1 MSFTWSNLLS
11 SKLGLCRNGKFSHMS
26 ARYDFS
32 CLYSILSIY
41 RLKREWGWGVRSGGG
56 DGEWGGGWKVGGWGV
71 GGGGEWGRAVRMGS
85 ANTTV
90 DEALACHH
98 QCGLGSSTGVDAT
111 SPWLEFAAGFL
122 PFSERFLSGFSSFPL
137 SSKDK
142 NQHFKFQSDGESV
155 SSKLVALRGPQGYE
169 LLELSRVILLK

>member
-1 MSFTWSNLLS
+1 MFVFNIIYLSFKEGVGVGSE
-11 SKLGLCRNGKFSHMS
+11 
-26 ARYDFS
+26 
-32 CLYSILSIY
+32 
-41 RLKREWGWGVRSGGG
+41 EWGGMGSGGGGGKWG
-56 DGEWGGGWKVGGWGV
+56 DGEW
-71 GGGGEWGRAVRMGS
+71 GGGEWGRAVRVGS

-98 QCGLGSSTGVDAT
+98 QCGLGSNTGVDAT
-111 SPWLEFAAGFL
+111 SPWVEFAAGFL

>member
-41 RLKREWGWGVRSGGG
+41 RLKREWGWGVRSGG
-56 DGEWGGGWKVGGWGV
+56 D
-71 GGGGEWGRAVRMGS
+71 GEWGRAVRVGS

-111 SPWLEFAAGFL
+111 SPWVEFAAGFL

-169 LLELSRVILLK
+169 LLKLSRVILLK

>member
-56 DGEWGGGWKVGGWGV
+56 WGVGGGGKWGDGEW
-71 GGGGEWGRAVRMGS
+71 GGGEWGRAVRVGS

-98 QCGLGSSTGVDAT
+98 QCCVGSSTGVDAT
-111 SPWLEFAAGFL
+111 SPWVEFAAGFL

>member
-41 RLKREWGWGVRSGGG
+41 RLKREWGWGVRSGG
-56 DGEWGGGWKVGGWGV
+56 D
-71 GGGGEWGRAVRMGS
+71 GEWGRAVRVGS

-111 SPWLEFAAGFL
+111 SPWVEFAAGFL
-122 PFSERFLSGFSSFPL
+122 PFSERFLSGFSSVPL

-169 LLELSRVILLK
+169 LLQLSRVILLK

>member
-41 RLKREWGWGVRSGGG
+41 RLKRECGWGVRSGG
-56 DGEWGGGWKVGGWGV
+56 D
-71 GGGGEWGRAVRMGS
+71 GEWGRAVRVGS

-111 SPWLEFAAGFL
+111 SPWVEFAAGFL
-122 PFSERFLSGFSSFPL
+122 PFSERFLSGFSSVPL

>member
-1 MSFTWSNLLS
+1 M
-11 SKLGLCRNGKFSHMS
+11 
-26 ARYDFS
+26 
-32 CLYSILSIY
+32 
-41 RLKREWGWGVRSGGG
+41 RSGGG
-56 DGEWGGGWKVGGWGV
+56 WGVGGVESGGMGS
-71 GGGGEWGRAVRMGS
+71 GGGGEWGRAVRVGS

-111 SPWLEFAAGFL
+111 SPWVEFAAGVL

-169 LLELSRVILLK
+169 LLELSLVILLK

>member
-41 RLKREWGWGVRSGGG
+41 RLKREWGWGVRSGG
-56 DGEWGGGWKVGGWGV
+56 DGEWGL
-71 GGGGEWGRAVRMGS
+71 AVRVGS

-111 SPWLEFAAGFL
+111 SPWVEFAAGFL
-122 PFSERFLSGFSSFPL
+122 PFSERFLSGFSSVPL

-169 LLELSRVILLK
+169 LLKLSRVILLK

>member
-41 RLKREWGWGVRSGGG
+41 RLKREWGWGVRSGG
-56 DGEWGGGWKVGGWGV
+56 DGEWGGGKWGDGE
-71 GGGGEWGRAVRMGS
+71 GGGGEGGRAVRVGS

-111 SPWLEFAAGFL
+111 SPWVEFAAGFL

-142 NQHFKFQSDGESV
+142 NQHFQFQSDGESV

>member
-41 RLKREWGWGVRSGGG
+41 RLKREWGWGVRSGG
-56 DGEWGGGWKVGGWGV
+56 DGEWGGGKWGD
-71 GGGGEWGRAVRMGS
+71 GEWGRAVRVGS

-111 SPWLEFAAGFL
+111 SPWVEFAAGFL

-142 NQHFKFQSDGESV
+142 NQHFQF
-155 SSKLVALRGPQGYE
+155 
-169 LLELSRVILLK
+169 

>member
-56 DGEWGGGWKVGGWGV
+56 WGVGGWKVGGWGV
-71 GGGGEWGRAVRMGS
+71 GGWGVGAGCEGGECEYHSGWNTRMRPPMWPGVEYRSPESMQLVR
-85 ANTTV
+85 
-90 DEALACHH
+90 
-98 QCGLGSSTGVDAT
+98 GLSLLLVFSL
-111 SPWLEFAAGFL
+111 SP
-122 PFSERFLSGFSSFPL
+122 RGFSPVSPVFPFPQKTKTNI
-137 SSKDK
+137 SNSNPMGK
-142 NQHFKFQSDGESV
+142 V
-155 SSKLVALRGPQGYE
+155 SPVSWWL
-169 LLELSRVILLK
+169 

>member
-26 ARYDFS
+26 ARHDFS

-41 RLKREWGWGVRSGGG
+41 RLKREWGWGVRSGGDGEWGGGKWG
-56 DGEWGGGWKVGGWGV
+56 DGEWGGGEG
-71 GGGGEWGRAVRMGS
+71 GRAVRVGS

-98 QCGLGSSTGVDAT
+98 QCGLGSSTRVDAT
-111 SPWLEFAAGFL
+111 SPWVEFAAGFL

-142 NQHFKFQSDGESV
+142 NQHFQF
-155 SSKLVALRGPQGYE
+155 
-169 LLELSRVILLK
+169 

>member
-41 RLKREWGWGVRSGGG
+41 RLKREWEWGVRSGG
-56 DGEWGGGWKVGGWGV
+56 D
-71 GGGGEWGRAVRMGS
+71 GEWGRAVRVGS

-111 SPWLEFAAGFL
+111 SPWVEFAAGFL
-122 PFSERFLSGFSSFPL
+122 PFSERFLSGFSSVPL

>member
-1 MSFTWSNLLS
+1 MFVFNIIYLSFKEGVGVGSE
-11 SKLGLCRNGKFSHMS
+11 
-26 ARYDFS
+26 
-32 CLYSILSIY
+32 
-41 RLKREWGWGVRSGGG
+41 EWGGMGSGGG
-56 DGEWGGGWKVGGWGV
+56 VES
-71 GGGGEWGRAVRMGS
+71 GGGGEWGRAVRVGS

-111 SPWLEFAAGFL
+111 SPWVEFAAGFL

-169 LLELSRVILLK
+169 LLELSLVILLK

>member
-41 RLKREWGWGVRSGGG
+41 RLKREWGWGVRSGG
-56 DGEWGGGWKVGGWGV
+56 D
-71 GGGGEWGRAVRMGS
+71 GEWGRAVRVGS

-111 SPWLEFAAGFL
+111 SPWVEFAAGFL
-122 PFSERFLSGFSSFPL
+122 SFSERFLSGFSSFPL

-142 NQHFKFQSDGESV
+142 NQHFQFQSDGESV

>member
-56 DGEWGGGWKVGGWGV
+56 WGV
-71 GGGGEWGRAVRMGS
+71 GGGVESGGMGSGGVGSGGGLWGWGVRIPQWMKHSHATTNVAWGRVPESMQL
-85 ANTTV
+85 V
-90 DEALACHH
+90 P
-98 QCGLGSSTGVDAT
+98 GLSLLLVFSL
-111 SPWLEFAAGFL
+111 SP
-122 PFSERFLSGFSSFPL
+122 RGFSPGSPVFPFPQKTKTNI
-137 SSKDK
+137 SNSNPMGK
-142 NQHFKFQSDGESV
+142 V
-155 SSKLVALRGPQGYE
+155 SPVSWWL
-169 LLELSRVILLK
+169 

>member
-1 MSFTWSNLLS
+1 MFVFNIIYLSFKEGVGVGSE
-11 SKLGLCRNGKFSHMS
+11 
-26 ARYDFS
+26 
-32 CLYSILSIY
+32 
-41 RLKREWGWGVRSGGG
+41 EWGGWGV
-56 DGEWGGGWKVGGWGV
+56 GGWKVGGWG
-71 GGGGEWGRAVRMGS
+71 GGGGEWGRAVRVGS

-98 QCGLGSSTGVDAT
+98 QCGLGWSTGVDAT
-111 SPWLEFAAGFL
+111 SPWVEFAAGFL

>member
-41 RLKREWGWGVRSGGG
+41 RLKREWGWGVRSGG
-56 DGEWGGGWKVGGWGV
+56 D
-71 GGGGEWGRAVRMGS
+71 GEWGRAVRVGS

-111 SPWLEFAAGFL
+111 SPWVEFAAGFL
-122 PFSERFLSGFSSFPL
+122 PFSEKFLSGFSSVPL

>member
-56 DGEWGGGWKVGGWGV
+56 GGGKWGDGEW
-71 GGGGEWGRAVRMGS
+71 GGGEWGRAVRVGS

-98 QCGLGSSTGVDAT
+98 QCGLGSSTRVDAT
-111 SPWLEFAAGFL
+111 SPWVEFAAGFL

-142 NQHFKFQSDGESV
+142 NQHFKFQFDGESV

>member
-11 SKLGLCRNGKFSHMS
+11 SKLGLCRNDKFSHMS

-41 RLKREWGWGVRSGGG
+41 RLKREWGWGVRSGG
-56 DGEWGGGWKVGGWGV
+56 D
-71 GGGGEWGRAVRMGS
+71 GEWGRAVRVGS

-111 SPWLEFAAGFL
+111 SPWVEFAAGFL
-122 PFSERFLSGFSSFPL
+122 PFSERFLSGFSSVPL

>member
-41 RLKREWGWGVRSGGG
+41 RLKREWGWGVRSGG
-56 DGEWGGGWKVGGWGV
+56 D
-71 GGGGEWGRAVRMGS
+71 GEWGRAVRVGS

-111 SPWLEFAAGFL
+111 SPWVEFAAGFL
-122 PFSERFLSGFSSFPL
+122 PFSERFLSGSSSVPL

>member
-41 RLKREWGWGVRSGGG
+41 HLKREWGWGVRSGGG
-56 DGEWGGGWKVGGWGV
+56 GWGV
-71 GGGGEWGRAVRMGS
+71 RSGGDGEWGRAVRVGS

-111 SPWLEFAAGFL
+111 SPWVEFAAGFL
-122 PFSERFLSGFSSFPL
+122 PFSERFLSGFSSVPL

-155 SSKLVALRGPQGYE
+155 SSKLVALRGPKGYE

>member
-41 RLKREWGWGVRSGGG
+41 RLKREWGWGVRSGG
-56 DGEWGGGWKVGGWGV
+56 DGEWGGGKWGD
-71 GGGGEWGRAVRMGS
+71 GEWGRAVRVGS

-111 SPWLEFAAGFL
+111 SPWVEFAAGFL

-142 NQHFKFQSDGESV
+142 NQHFKIQSDGESV

>member
-41 RLKREWGWGVRSGGG
+41 RLKREWGWGVRSGG
-56 DGEWGGGWKVGGWGV
+56 D
-71 GGGGEWGRAVRMGS
+71 GEWGRAVRVGS

-111 SPWLEFAAGFL
+111 SPWVEFAAGFL

>member
-32 CLYSILSIY
+32 CLYSVLSIY
-41 RLKREWGWGVRSGGG
+41 RLKREWGWGVRSGG
-56 DGEWGGGWKVGGWGV
+56 D
-71 GGGGEWGRAVRMGS
+71 GEWGRAVRVGS

-111 SPWLEFAAGFL
+111 SPWVEFAAGFL
-122 PFSERFLSGFSSFPL
+122 PFSERFLSGFSSVPL

>member
-41 RLKREWGWGVRSGGG
+41 RLKREWGWGVRSGG
-56 DGEWGGGWKVGGWGV
+56 D
-71 GGGGEWGRAVRMGS
+71 GEWGRAVRVGS

-111 SPWLEFAAGFL
+111 SPWVEFAAGFL
-122 PFSERFLSGFSSFPL
+122 PFSERFLSGFSSVPL

>member
-41 RLKREWGWGVRSGGG
+41 RLKREWGWGVRSGG
-56 DGEWGGGWKVGGWGV
+56 D
-71 GGGGEWGRAVRMGS
+71 GEWGRAVRVGS

-111 SPWLEFAAGFL
+111 SPWVEFAAGFL
-122 PFSERFLSGFSSFPL
+122 PFSERFLSGFSSVPL

-142 NQHFKFQSDGESV
+142 NQHFKFQSDGESA

>member
-56 DGEWGGGWKVGGWGV
+56 MGSGGVGSGGMGSGGVGSGGGLWGWGV
-71 GGGGEWGRAVRMGS
+71 RIPQWMKHSHATTNVAWGRIPESMQLVP
-85 ANTTV
+85 
-90 DEALACHH
+90 
-98 QCGLGSSTGVDAT
+98 GLSLLLVFSL
-111 SPWLEFAAGFL
+111 SP
-122 PFSERFLSGFSSFPL
+122 RGFSPGSPVFPFPQKTKTNI
-137 SSKDK
+137 SNSNPMGK
-142 NQHFKFQSDGESV
+142 V
-155 SSKLVALRGPQGYE
+155 SPVSWWL
-169 LLELSRVILLK
+169 

>member
-56 DGEWGGGWKVGGWGV
+56 WGVGGGVESGGMGS

-111 SPWLEFAAGFL
+111 SPWVEFAAGFL